1 MSSHG
6 FGIPTMAA
14 EFHSRILG
22 GTLHG
27 CEVLAS
33 CRGGWPLVVKRLNE
47 VQHIVA
53 KIFLSCPQSAHLGS
67 HVEAL
72 AETRLVTRAATWLAK
87 SIVMLRARLACLP
100 LDHPARITA
109 CHRRFTNIPDTW
121 MIASWEILTKDL
133 KIEHD
138 LSDTWSSIPI
148 DVTKN
153 PKARKLFVSNYCS
166 NYVLPKMRQLD
177 HAWFTG
183 QLSKLNTD
191 GLIPYTDLVPLHQC
205 WTAREPV
212 F

>member
-14 EFHSRILG
+14 IFHSRILG

-33 CRGGWPLVVKRLNE
+33 CR
-47 VQHIVA
+47 
-53 KIFLSCPQSAHLGS
+53 
-67 HVEAL
+67 
-72 AETRLVTRAATWLAK
+72 
-87 SIVMLRARLACLP
+87 ACLP

-109 CHRRFTNIPDTW
+109 FHRRFTNIPDTW

-166 NYVLPKMRQLD
+166 NYVLPKMRRLD

-191 GLIPYTDLVPLHQC
+191 GLIPYADLVPLHQC

>member
-1 MSSHG
+1 MD
-6 FGIPTMAA
+6 MAY
-14 EFHSRILG
+14 LQ
-22 GTLHG
+22 
-27 CEVLAS
+27 
-33 CRGGWPLVVKRLNE
+33 WPLNSIPGFWAELCMDVKCLLHAGLVCLWTTLLVLRH
-47 VQHIVA
+47 VTVA
-53 KIFLSCPQSAHLGS
+53 LL
-67 HVEAL
+67 
-72 AETRLVTRAATWLAK
+72 
-87 SIVMLRARLACLP
+87 
-100 LDHPARITA
+100 
-109 CHRRFTNIPDTW
+109 PDTW
-121 MIASWEILTKDL
+121 MIASWEIPTKDL

-191 GLIPYTDLVPLHQC
+191 GLIPYADLVPLHQC